1 MAFFDSETHPL
12 ARARSALAITDH
24 SMLLLEALTD
34 LSHATVLH
42 MQLKGAGRLAIPVT
56 SRPCDEMGL
65 PVPPNIDTMVCSD
78 R

>member
-1 MAFFDSETHPL
+1 MAFLDSDTYPL
-12 ARARSALAITDH
+12 ARARSALAISDH

-42 MQLKGAGRLAIPVT
+42 MQLNGARRLATPVT

-65 PVPPNIDTMVCSD
+65 PEPPTISTMVCSD